1 MLYLSQFLVLLSQ
14 LFLVDPVALDLCP
27 CALVI
32 KVVHGAVDFRSEV
45 VVFLKELKLSGGVSM
60 ERSGRWE
67 RGGLERF
74 DILMGVP
81 VNHTINKRVFAIL
94 EFDIFRGLHLAA
106 GELDVKGDVVRT
118 FIQRVP
124 FRDLRSWA
132 IIFPSSPLV
141 NIRPVVGWSSGTI
154 CSWWKCSSGVAA

>member
-81 VNHTINKRVFAIL
+81 VNHTINKRVFTVL
-94 EFDIFRGLHLAA
+94 QLDVLRRFHLATRESNVEGESAPSFRVYPA
-106 GELDVKGDVVRT
+106 GTCGLG
-118 FIQRVP
+118 P
-124 FRDLRSWA
+124 
-132 IIFPSSPLV
+132 
-141 NIRPVVGWSSGTI
+141 
-154 CSWWKCSSGVAA
+154 